1 MTIEKKDVFSVKT
14 KFKKIALQLISLN
27 LDSRVFLWN
36 IGGLQ
41 VWVNS
46 RKSFTILSHRYNM
59 IQYDMIWYGTIWYDM
74 ISHWFTIVKTIRL
87 KIFLSWNEHARRIFQ
102 NIHCFGFE
110 NMKLGISFAPSFLD
124 QCRGYFEEGYLVVIA
139 ILWECY
145 SIFHL
150 PLLYLSVKL
159 IIPPTE
165 PFPHFPTKSHIH
177 IALYLWLLKTIV
189 STKSYLLLMI
199 ICFSTAIAR

>member
-1 MTIEKKDVFSVKT
+1 MTIEKEDVFSVIT
-14 KFKKIALQLISLN
+14 NFMKIALQLISLN

-59 IQYDMIWYGTIWYDM
+59 IQYDMIWYGTLWYDM

-87 KIFLSWNEHARRIFQ
+87 KLFLSWNEHARRILQ

-110 NMKLGISFAPSFLD
+110 NVRLEISLAPSFPGPI
-124 QCRGYFEEGYLVVIA
+124 QGIICRRIFSSDRNIMRMLFHISPPSLIFICKTY
-139 ILWECY
+139 Y
-145 SIFHL
+145 SSNRTVSTF
-150 PLLYLSVKL
+150 SNK
-159 IIPPTE
+159 
-165 PFPHFPTKSHIH
+165 KSHSHCFISM
-177 IALYLWLLKTIV
+177 IV
-189 STKSYLLLMI
+189 ENH
-199 ICFSTAIAR
+199 CFDKKLFVAYDHML